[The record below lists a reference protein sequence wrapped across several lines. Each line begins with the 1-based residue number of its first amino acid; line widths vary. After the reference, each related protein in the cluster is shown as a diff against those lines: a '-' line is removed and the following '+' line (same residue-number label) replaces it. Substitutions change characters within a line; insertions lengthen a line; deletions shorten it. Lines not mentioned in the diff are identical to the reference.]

1 VGEVKKEVEGE
12 ENFQLLAAL
21 RSFQR
26 RQRFHPV
33 IGLLVDPRNISL
45 FFPQPK
51 TDKTATQYRIVTST
65 TNNFREVCSGGT
77 GGGIGGD
84 GSGSGGTRRCGGG
97 RVSARYSPRNSQ
109 ARAEN
114 GVEALCPRRGS
125 SNFKG
130 IHHLCP
136 SAWPH
141 SSSSSSS

>member
-1 VGEVKKEVEGE
+1 MALNMSLRSRSTEGYWLVGEVKKEVEGE

-65 TNNFREVCSGGT
+65 TSNFREVVTHSGLRLR
-77 GGGIGGD
+77 I
-84 GSGSGGTRRCGGG
+84 
-97 RVSARYSPRNSQ
+97 RYQTP
-109 ARAEN
+109 
-114 GVEALCPRRGS
+114 
-125 SNFKG
+125 
-130 IHHLCP
+130 
-136 SAWPH
+136 
-141 SSSSSSS
+141 